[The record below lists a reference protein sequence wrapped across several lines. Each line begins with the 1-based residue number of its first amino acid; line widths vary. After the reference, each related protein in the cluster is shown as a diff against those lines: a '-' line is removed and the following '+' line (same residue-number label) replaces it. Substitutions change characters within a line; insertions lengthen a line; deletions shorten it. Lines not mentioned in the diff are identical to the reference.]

1 MTGIGFLPGTV
12 LILTVIVLT
21 GFFNEKVTKLTYEI
35 SLLLFSSVLGGLVLL
50 ISAAVRGT
58 TAGDI
63 LAGVSLLDLES
74 FLMKGVLCFMLYAGS
89 CHMKLRDFK
98 RLARPVGVLAV
109 LCTLLGAVFYG
120 GLFFLA
126 SGLMGLG
133 LTFPVC
139 LMFGSIVAPTDPI
152 AATSILNRFGLPEDT
167 GFIIEGE
174 SLLNDGVGVALFV
187 CFSGMVTDSSK
198 EGFFFVM
205 FREIAGAV
213 IIGILVTTVFFAIF
227 KRTED
232 HRRRIFTSLL
242 IVSMAYYLCELFS
255 CSGAIASVVCGVLSS
270 ALRNRE
276 ESKGNRLELREFDDF
291 WDVLDNLLNSVL
303 YVALGL
309 SFVRILQMR
318 YVVILS
324 LAAVICNLIGRSGSL
339 YICTF
344 LMGKIP
350 DGFKRL
356 DFVKLLTWGGLRGGL
371 SIALAMSTASIVPE
385 EIYHVILGCTYAIVF
400 FTTVVQGLTMKRVY
414 EGMAH

>member
-35 SLLLFSSVLGGLVLL
+35 SLLLFSTVIGGLVLFV
-50 ISAAVRGT
+50 SAAVRGT
-58 TAGDI
+58 TPGDI

-89 CHMKLRDFK
+89 CHMRLRDFK

-213 IIGILVTTVFFAIF
+213 IIGTLVTTVFFAIL
-227 KRTED
+227 KRTGD

-270 ALRNRE
+270 TLRNLE

>member
-35 SLLLFSSVLGGLVLL
+35 SLLLFSSVLGGIVLL

-109 LCTLLGAVFYG
+109 LCTILGAVIYG

-198 EGFFFVM
+198 EGFFSVM

-227 KRTED
+227 KRTGD

-270 ALRNRE
+270 ALRNQE